1 MASADWTPDSIAHA
15 LPSAD
20 MRMEFLRQLNTT
32 PLSGLAAL
40 GEKWVKVVTDL
51 QSAVERGRALH
62 IFQQQHDGQLPAEYT
77 DVTELIVES
86 RAA

>member
-1 MASADWTPDSIAHA
+1 MGSADWTPDSIAHA

-40 GEKWVKVVTDL
+40 GEKWVKVITDL
-51 QSAVERGRALH
+51 QGAVECGRALH
-62 IFQQQHDGQLPAEYT
+62 VYQQQHGGQLPAEYA

>member
-1 MASADWTPDSIAHA
+1 MGSDDWTPDSIAHS
-15 LPSAD
+15 LPDAG

-40 GEKWVKVVTDL
+40 GEKWVKVITEL
-51 QSAVERGRALH
+51 EGAVERGRALH
-62 IFQQQHDGQLPAEYT
+62 VYQREHGGQLPAEYT

>member
-1 MASADWTPDSIAHA
+1 MGSDDWTPDSIAHA
-15 LPSAD
+15 LPDAG

-40 GEKWVKVVTDL
+40 GKKWIKVITDL
-51 QSAVERGRALH
+51 QGAVERGRALH
-62 IFQQQHDGQLPAEYT
+62 AYQQQHGGQLPEEYT